1 MTLTARD
8 AALRALIACRR
19 NGAWS
24 DGALKELLSGMDARE
39 AALASRLCYG
49 VLQNQALLDAWLAPF
64 IRGKL
69 QPSVRDILRLAVYQL
84 ELSDR
89 IPDSAAVHEA
99 VEQAKRFANPQAAR
113 LVNGVLRS
121 LLRARPLPM
130 PDDLSVRF
138 SHPQEL
144 TELLL
149 AQYGAEKT
157 AALLESHNAAPE
169 TVLQVNTLL
178 SSAQEVRTALER
190 DGVSCREHPWL
201 GNCLLV
207 SGTGDMERLTAYRE
221 GLFYVQD
228 AAARLA
234 VTAAGLRPGMRVL
247 DCCAAPG
254 GKSFAAAVAMENRG
268 EIISCDIHPH
278 KLKLLENGAKR
289 LHIDILHPL
298 LRDAARDET
307 PLGTFDAVLCD
318 VPCSGLGVIR
328 KKPDIRYRAL
338 SETERLPAIQAAILA
353 HQAASVKPGG
363 VLIYS
368 TCTILRR
375 ENEAVAEAFLTS
387 HPEFSAETIRFP
399 NGSGIADAAMATLL
413 PCDCGTDGFFMAKLR
428 RRAD

>member
-1 MTLTARD
+1 MIGRD

-201 GNCLLV
+201 ENCLLV

-328 KKPDIRYRAL
+328 KKPDIRYRDL
-338 SETERLPAIQAAILA
+338 ETAKELPALQRAILWN
-353 HQAASVKPGG
+353 QARYVRPGG
-363 VLIYS
+363 VLMYS
-368 TCTILRR
+368 TCTLLKR
-375 ENEAVAEAFLTS
+375 ENEEVVSAFLES
-387 HPEFSAETIRFP
+387 HPDFHTEKLSLPGNFPGNET
-399 NGSGIADAAMATLL
+399 GMLTLY
-413 PCDCGTDGFFMAKLR
+413 PGQYDTDGFFICRLR
-428 RRAD
+428 RNL